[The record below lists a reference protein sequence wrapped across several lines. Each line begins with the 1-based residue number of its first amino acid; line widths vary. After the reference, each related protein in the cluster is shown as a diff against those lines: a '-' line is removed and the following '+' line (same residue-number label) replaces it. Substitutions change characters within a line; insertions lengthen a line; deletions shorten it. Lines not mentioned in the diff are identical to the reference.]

1 MKTLIKNG
9 RIVDP
14 SQNLD
19 AVMDMMIENGVVAQI
34 GKDLSADGVDEVY
47 DATDL
52 VVAPGLVDLHSHLR
66 EPGLEAKE
74 DIVTGTMAA
83 AAGGITTVA
92 CMPNTK
98 PVTDNSIVVS
108 GIKERAAR
116 LGYVNVEVIGAIS
129 KGLEGKEL
137 AELGDMAEKG
147 AMAFSDDGLFV
158 YSNRLFLLAAKYLKS
173 FDKVLISHSIDTELN
188 QDGYMHEGAV
198 SARIGVPGIP
208 YIAEDIAVARDCLIA
223 EYTGARVHV
232 AHVASK
238 GAIDI
243 IRQFK
248 AKGVKVTCEATVHHL
263 TITDELCS
271 NYSTAT
277 RVSPPLR
284 SWDHVEALRE
294 ALRDGTIDAIVTD
307 HAPHAPEEKDVEFR
321 YAPCGFTGFETSV
334 GVILTELYH
343 TGFFTI
349 NEIIDKMSTSPAK
362 IFGLNAGSL
371 KEGHVADVSIIDLNK
386 EWTVDNTKFY
396 TRGNVTPYQGKQCK
410 GKAVATMVA
419 GKFVMR
425 DGVVCKQ

>member
-9 RIVDP
+9 RVVDP

-19 AVMDMMIENGVVAQI
+19 AVMDVLIEDGVVAAI
-34 GKDLSADGVDEVY
+34 DKNIEAAADEVY
-47 DATDL
+47 DASGL
-52 VVAPGLVDLHSHLR
+52 VVAPGLVDVHTHLR

-83 AAGGITTVA
+83 AAGGVTTIA

-98 PVTDNSIVVS
+98 PVVDNSIIVS

-116 LGYVNVEVIGAIS
+116 EGYVNVEVIGAIS
-129 KGLEGKEL
+129 KGEQGKEL

-147 AMAFSDDGLFV
+147 AMAFSDDGHYV
-158 YSNRLFLLAAKYLKS
+158 ESSRLFLLAARYVS
-173 FDKVLISHSIDTELN
+173 AFDKVLISHSIEEELN
-188 QDGYMHEGAV
+188 HEGYMHEGAV

-208 YIAEDIAVARDCLIA
+208 YISEDIAVARDCIIS
-223 EYTGARVHV
+223 EYTGAHVHI

-238 GAIDI
+238 GALDI
-243 IRQFK
+243 IRCAK
-248 AKGVKVTCEATVHHL
+248 ARGVNVTCEVTVHHL
-263 TITDELCS
+263 TLTDEACS
-271 NYSTAT
+271 TYSTAT

-284 SWDHVEALRE
+284 SM
-294 ALRDGTIDAIVTD
+294 D

-321 YAPCGFTGFETSV
+321 YAPNGFTGLETSL

-343 TGFFTI
+343 TGLFTI
-349 NEIIDKMSTSPAK
+349 NEIIDKMSTAPAH
-362 IFGLNAGSL
+362 IFALNAGSL
-371 KEGHVADVSIIDLNK
+371 KVGSPADVTVIDLNK

-396 TRGNVTPYQGKQCK
+396 TRGNVTPFNGKHCK

-425 DGVVCKQ
+425 DGVVCGK